1 MKRFVGL
8 TLLFSGLILIF
19 FISNIVLYSRNKCYH
34 DALIEAVTGREEAD
48 IPVVDVSR
56 DAATVCDDDVIYR
69 DLDLKELDEED
80 VPLSPTYTE
89 DPGDENIG
97 SNLEYTDI
105 DVNRDEP
112 EEENKGK
119 DPVIVDKEYHEDCG
133 SGKGYWI
140 IKYEDGNTAIEQ

>member
-8 TLLFSGLILIF
+8 TLFFSGLVLIF

-56 DAATVCDDDVIYR
+56 DAVIVFDEDDVIYR

-80 VPLSPTYTE
+80 VPLSPTYA
-89 DPGDENIG
+89 
-97 SNLEYTDI
+97 
-105 DVNRDEP
+105 
-112 EEENKGK
+112 EEESKEK
-119 DPVIVDKEYHEDCG
+119 EPVIIDKEYHEDCG
-133 SGKGYWI
+133 TGEGYWI
-140 IKYEDGNTAIEQ
+140 IKYEDGTTAIEQ

>member
-8 TLLFSGLILIF
+8 TLFFSGLVLIF

-56 DAATVCDDDVIYR
+56 DAVIVFDEDDVIYR

-80 VPLSPTYTE
+80 VPLSPTYAE
-89 DPGDENIG
+89 EK
-97 SNLEYTDI
+97 SKEK
-105 DVNRDEP
+105 EP
-112 EEENKGK
+112 L
-119 DPVIVDKEYHEDCG
+119 IIDKEYHEDCG
-133 SGKGYWI
+133 TGEGYWI
-140 IKYEDGNTAIEQ
+140 IKYEDGTTAIEQ